1 MPQLAERARQAAAQM
16 ALFGSGAERVARD
29 LRAADLDNMTP
40 IQALDLL
47 RKLKGE
53 L

>member
-1 MPQLAERARQAAAQM
+1 MDRHLILERNPISSDPATRI
-16 ALFGSGAERVARD
+16 ARD
-29 LRAADLDNMTP
+29 LKAADLDNMTP

-47 RKLKGE
+47 RKLRGE